1 MTKINRPKVFN
12 SKLNNLYRPQD
23 MTLEEWQIGLR
34 EQCAKTEV
42 FTITTNDDIEETGSY
57 SVYNPK
63 TKNLYKVIYRGLGSQ
78 WNYCSCLDFK
88 SNQLGTCKHIE
99 AVRLW
104 LDNNNLLPVTELPTY
119 TSVYLSYRTNRAV
132 CIRFGSDNKEQF
144 IRLAS
149 RYFDSRHELKPE
161 MMDSFASFL
170 NGASAIN
177 KNFRCYPDVL
187 QYIVEQRGRAQR
199 KVLVKEKCTDDVM
212 DHLLQTELYPYQK
225 VGIRFAA
232 SAGKCI
238 IADEMGLGKTIQA
251 IGVAEFYRKEDMV
264 SSVLVVC
271 PSSLKY
277 QWKKE
282 IERFTDTGVVIVEG
296 NLQQRKLLYKSDEFY
311 KIVSYNSVCSD
322 IKNYGS
328 LWTDMLI
335 MDEAQRLKNWNT
347 QIAKAIRRI
356 ESNYTLVLTGTPLE
370 NKLQELYSI
379 VQFVDQYCLGPYY
392 KFLDLT
398 TLVSSDTGQV
408 VGYKNLNIVG
418 KLLSD
423 IMIRRLKSEVS
434 IQLPE
439 RTDKNLFVPMTRQQ
453 RLIHDE
459 FQTSVA
465 QIVYKWRKIHYLSDN
480 DRKRLLLLLSQ
491 MRMVCDSTYIL
502 DQKSRHDT
510 KIEEVV
516 NIIKELK
523 ENGGIKIVVFSQW
536 ERMTRL
542 LCNELDKL
550 NIIYSNLNG
559 NVASSARSEIIERF
573 TEDKN
578 CIVFVSTDTGSTGLN
593 LQVASVL
600 INLDIPWNPSVL
612 EQRISRIHRIGQQR
626 NVQII
631 NFIAERTIEERMLST
646 LDFKSNVAKGVLDC
660 GADSVFLDHKKMD
673 KLMESVDSI
682 IDMNE
687 YKSKAD
693 VFEEVEP
700 FEPIQT
706 TINFDIEEENEYENR
721 IPSIGKVVTPV
732 PESVSTESTH
742 QVIEKG
748 VSFLSSLSETLSS
761 QEKTDAL
768 LNELVK
774 VNPATG
780 KTTLEL
786 PVPDKKSVE
795 QLLHL
800 INNLFSKN

>member
-1 MTKINRPKVFN
+1 MTKINRPNAFHP
-12 SKLNNLYRPQD
+12 KLTNLYRPQD

-34 EQCAKTEV
+34 EQCARTEV
-42 FTITTNDDIEETGSY
+42 FTITANADNAETGSY

-63 TKNLYKVIYRGLGSQ
+63 TKNLYKVIYRGLRSQ

-104 LDNNNLLPVTELPTY
+104 FDNNNLLPVTELPTY
-119 TSVYLSYRTNRAV
+119 TSVYLSYRTTRTV

-144 IRLAS
+144 MHLAS
-149 RYFDSRHELKPE
+149 RYFDSRLELKPE

-170 NGASAIN
+170 NEASQIN
-177 KNFRCYPDVL
+177 KNFRCYPDAL
-187 QYIVEQRGRAQR
+187 QYIVEQRGRVQR
-199 KVLVKEKCTDDVM
+199 KALVEEKCTDDVL
-212 DHLLQTELYPYQK
+212 DHLLKTELYPYQK
-225 VGIRFAA
+225 VGIQFAA

-251 IGVAEFYRKEDMV
+251 IGVAEFYRKEDLV

-296 NLQQRKLLYKSDEFY
+296 NLQQRKMLYKSDEFY

-398 TLVSSDTGQV
+398 TIVSPDTGQI

-418 KLLSD
+418 KLLSG
-423 IMIRRLKSEVS
+423 IMIRRLKSDVS
-434 IQLPE
+434 LQLPE

-491 MRMVCDSTYIL
+491 MRMVCDSTFIL

-510 KIEEVV
+510 KVEEVV

-550 NIIYSNLNG
+550 NIVYSNLNG
-559 NVASSARSEIIERF
+559 NVSHAARGGLIERF

-578 CIVFVSTDTGSTGLN
+578 CLVFVSTDTGSTGLN
-593 LQVASVL
+593 LQAASVL

-631 NFIAERTIEERMLST
+631 NFVAERTIEERMLST
-646 LDFKSNVAKGVLDC
+646 LDFKSSVAKGVLDC

-706 TINFDIEEENEYENR
+706 TINFDVEEENEFENR
-721 IPSIGKVVTPV
+721 IPSIGKTVASASDQS
-732 PESVSTESTH
+732 SVDTTH

-748 VSFLSSLSETLSS
+748 VSFLSSLSDTLSS

-768 LNELVK
+768 LNEIVK
-774 VNPATG
+774 VNPSTG

-795 QLLHL
+795 QVLRL
-800 INNLFSKN
+800 IGNLFSKN